1 MSIPSLFFRT
11 AVLLGLAGM
20 LLGIFMGINQD
31 FRLAHFHAHWNLLGW
46 VAFFIYG
53 AYYALVPAARQGTL
67 PKAHYV
73 LALLGLGIFMI
84 GLYGVGMGAIEMV
97 AFAAIGS
104 LMVVASFLIFAW
116 IVFRTR
122 VA

>member
-11 AVLLGLAGM
+11 AILLAIAGIT
-20 LLGIFMGINQD
+20 LGIFMGINQD

-53 AYYALVPAARQGTL
+53 AYYALVPAARPGVL
-67 PKAHYV
+67 PKVHYV

-84 GLYGVGMGAIEMV
+84 GLYGVGMGAMEMV

-104 LMVVASFLIFAW
+104 LMVVAGFLVFAW

-122 VA
+122 IA